1 MGERVGLMVAQ
12 DQLISS
18 AMGVRVP
25 PGHPATQFCE
35 GVDPVAAEA
44 LTRPDTRLDFAGDH
58 GANPGALERLDAPP
72 GVRYGRCMCRNIR
85 VLSGFQPPT
94 TLEEMQAASLQYVR
108 KISGMRA
115 PSQSNQASFD
125 LAVERVTAATRE
137 LLAAL
142 ELRTAP
148 RTREDELRKARQ
160 RAARRFGPRTA
171 EASD

>member
-1 MGERVGLMVAQ
+1 MTSNMRSARILSRGVGCSPDPDVDLA
-12 DQLISS
+12 S
-18 AMGVRVP
+18 A
-25 PGHPATQFCE
+25 
-35 GVDPVAAEA
+35 
-44 LTRPDTRLDFAGDH
+44 
-58 GANPGALERLDAPP
+58 ERLDGPA

-125 LAVERVTAATRE
+125 LAVERVTAATRD